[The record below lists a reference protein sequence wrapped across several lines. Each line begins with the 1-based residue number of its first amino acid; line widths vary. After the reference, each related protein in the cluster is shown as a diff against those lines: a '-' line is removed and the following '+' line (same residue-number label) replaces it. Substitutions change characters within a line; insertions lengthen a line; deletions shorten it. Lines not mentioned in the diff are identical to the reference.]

1 MRNLEKYAE
10 EKGETVDYHFGD
22 VNLKVLRVRG
32 SKVGPLFFLKK

>member
-22 VNLKVLRVRG
+22 VNLEVLRVWG
-32 SKVGPLFFLKK
+32 LQLAPYFF